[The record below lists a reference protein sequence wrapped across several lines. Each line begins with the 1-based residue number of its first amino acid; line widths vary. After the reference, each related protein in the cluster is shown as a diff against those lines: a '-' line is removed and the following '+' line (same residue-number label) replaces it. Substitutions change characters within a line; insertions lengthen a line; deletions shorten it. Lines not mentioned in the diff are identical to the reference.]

1 MNGELAQL
9 VAITAHGNS
18 ALHNPAAATE
28 LSGTSS
34 TFRFVNGVQFVSPPG
49 NPVSDCLSWWTGLRL
64 RGIRRL
70 YLNRLRP
77 RPTTLA
83 GFFEH
88 HQAAFAGGL
97 AIGILAHAEA
107 GDSEWWSGRWE
118 VTQPKHP
125 RQLIWKVTYQGERAR
140 GARAPVPSLEP
151 ATQELARSL
160 ERIHDFAN
168 SEGVEF
174 WVPWFAD
181 ALKLL
186 SSPEPAV
193 PDFPDLLP
201 ASGYSLRSRQILS
214 AIARGWVFGG
224 MGSWNDIGTSDPA
237 AYDEVTRTY
246 FDAVMNAAVAAVNAF
261 EPGSP

>member
-9 VAITAHGNS
+9 VALTAHGNA
-18 ALHNPAAATE
+18 ALQDPGTATE
-28 LSGTSS
+28 LVDASS
-34 TFRFVNGVQFVSPPG
+34 TFRFVNSVQFISSHG
-49 NPVSDCLSWWTGLRL
+49 DSAEDCQSWWSGLRQ
-64 RGIRRL
+64 RGVRRL
-70 YLNRLRP
+70 FLNRVRP

-97 AIGILAHAEA
+97 AIGILAHAET
-107 GDSEWWSGRWE
+107 GDSEWWTGRWE

-125 RQLIWKVTYQGERAR
+125 RQLIWKVIYQGERAR
-140 GARAPVPSLEP
+140 GARAPAPSREP
-151 ATQELARSL
+151 ALAELRHSL
-160 ERIHDFAN
+160 ERIRDFAL
-168 SEGVEF
+168 SENAEF

-186 SSPEPAV
+186 ASPEPTLSAY
-193 PDFPDLLP
+193 PDLLP
-201 ASGYSLRSRQILS
+201 ASGYSLGSRQLLS

-224 MGSWNDIGTSDPA
+224 MGSWNDIGTSNQA
-237 AYDEVTRTY
+237 TYDEVTRAY

-261 EPGSP
+261 EPGPS